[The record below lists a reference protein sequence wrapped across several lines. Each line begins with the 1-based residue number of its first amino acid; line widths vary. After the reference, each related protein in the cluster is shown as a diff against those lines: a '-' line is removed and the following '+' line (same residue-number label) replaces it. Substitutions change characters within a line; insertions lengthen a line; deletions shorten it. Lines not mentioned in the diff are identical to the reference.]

1 MKTILPELY
10 SICSA
15 CARWGLPISDTRF
28 LHYGKAVGDYSTA
41 DELGLQDGDVIDIVM
56 GTYER
61 YRHCP
66 YHQHAQFLD
75 AVEESDLHAMQD
87 ILKVGIP
94 DTVFCDT
101 TIGCKEVID
110 HALILAINQEFNAG
124 IEILLG
130 TGKFTQER
138 LNAALWQS
146 VSEGNV
152 TSAKAFLRE
161 GADIE
166 SKSKGFRFRDNC
178 VTPLQEAIDRR
189 YYDIEWEVGSDQLV
203 AGPLDES
210 LRIEMVKMLID
221 HGADINS
228 KALNGKTP
236 LMLAVQPGGHRHYNG
251 YGYCQEIV
259 EMLVTNGCDI
269 EAKDETGNTAYD
281 IAKVIFFAPF
291 PPSTLAKLCPA
302 ALKEPEPV
310 CPNALAL
317 EFAATLGLPDDVCF
331 DHANDRCYCTI
342 CYRPEYPSTIDDESG
357 SRYVVPRDWCRIGI
371 AKDKRWHLL
380 DIFNKWSVSYHG
392 VKSKVVL
399 QSIFQH
405 GTFMIPGDKLL
416 DGTILKSKKC
426 GGRQDKVFYTSPSI
440 RYAGLKFYEEPQ
452 DWTASDGTAMQ
463 ASVVLQCRQKPGTY
477 NRQGETMDF
486 ERQWPGHLKDACLHV
501 NLAELEWLSKQK
513 EGAIPYGLLIRV
525 WRKELDLMG
534 DSYKSPVD

>member
-15 CARWGLPISDTRF
+15 CARWGLPILDTRF

-210 LRIEMVKMLID
+210 LRIEMVKMLIE

-281 IAKVIFFAPF
+281 IAKVIFFCAV
-291 PPSTLAKLCPA
+291 PPLNVSQ
-302 ALKEPEPV
+302 ALPSCTERAGTSVPE
-310 CPNALAL
+310 C
-317 EFAATLGLPDDVCF
+317 
-331 DHANDRCYCTI
+331 
-342 CYRPEYPSTIDDESG
+342 
-357 SRYVVPRDWCRIGI
+357 
-371 AKDKRWHLL
+371 
-380 DIFNKWSVSYHG
+380 
-392 VKSKVVL
+392 
-399 QSIFQH
+399 
-405 GTFMIPGDKLL
+405 
-416 DGTILKSKKC
+416 
-426 GGRQDKVFYTSPSI
+426 
-440 RYAGLKFYEEPQ
+440 AGP
-452 DWTASDGTAMQ
+452 
-463 ASVVLQCRQKPGTY
+463 
-477 NRQGETMDF
+477 
-486 ERQWPGHLKDACLHV
+486 
-501 NLAELEWLSKQK
+501 
-513 EGAIPYGLLIRV
+513 
-525 WRKELDLMG
+525 
-534 DSYKSPVD
+534 